1 MRNSKK
7 RMLAGL
13 LAAVLLLTGAAQAA
27 QPSEAEAAGNY
38 LVARGILLGD
48 AFGDLKLN
56 ASLTRGE
63 LAAIL
68 TRLNG
73 GAADVAARPDYYAGM
88 CYFLDVPDW
97 AKPYVGYCAD
107 SYLMNGYDLF
117 RFGAGDAVNP
127 AAACTV
133 ALRYLKCPESDWNY
147 TTAVAKAAI
156 MGITPAQ
163 GMDGGAITRGGMA
176 IILYRAITKGEN
188 AAAGA
193 LSREI
198 IPDGSGSVS
207 NTPYTDK
214 LLTGDSKSRED
225 FSQQANPAIFDGIYT
240 RAAYNAARQ
249 SIVDRDIILDG
260 NNDKGFHPSYAYAY
274 ATASAETRSAM
285 GQVVARYSQYHYYTT
300 GMEPYLKNAY
310 NYPDYFICKVQY
322 LPAYTEAVVATIG
335 IVAELREMD
344 STADRIRRIND
355 IVCDKLTYQADASAM
370 PNRVFATASVVQARC
385 TGYAHAVAFLCDLAE
400 IPCITVSSHNHDWN
414 AVYVNGHWSYVDTV
428 VNDVGDELVAR
439 NDALFVD
446 SFPDPSH
453 VDKYPQTTSFAKE
466 LLVPGSTK

>member
-27 QPSEAEAAGNY
+27 QPSEAVAAGNY
-38 LVARGILLGD
+38 LVGRGILLGD
-48 AFGDLKLN
+48 ASGDLKLN
-56 ASLTRGE
+56 AGLTRGE

-73 GAADVAARPDYYAGM
+73 GAEDVAVRPDYYAGM
-88 CYFLDVPDW
+88 CYFVDVPDW

-133 ALRYLKCPESDWNY
+133 ALRYLKCPESEWNY

-198 IPDGSGSVS
+198 IPDGSGTVS
-207 NTPYTDK
+207 DTPYTDK

-249 SIVDRDIILDG
+249 SIVDREIILAS

-285 GQVVARYSQYHYYTT
+285 GQAVARYSQYHYYTT

-310 NYPDYFICKVQY
+310 DYPDYFICKVQY
-322 LPAYTEAVVATIG
+322 LPADINAVAATASLA
-335 IVAELREMD
+335 VQLRAMSSDEE
-344 STADRIRRIND
+344 RVRHIND
-355 IVCDKLTYQADASAM
+355 IVCDKLTYDEKGFAT
-370 PNRVFATASVVQARC
+370 PNVVFASEGVFNGKCTNYSQAI
-385 TGYAHAVAFLCDLAE
+385 AFLCDLVD
-400 IPCITVSSHNHDWN
+400 IPCIEVMSHNHNWN
-414 AVYVNGHWSYVDTV
+414 AVYVNGHWSYVDAV

-453 VDKYPQTTSFAKE
+453 VDQYPQTTSFAKE